1 MGNKPDFSW
10 DDLRIFLELARQ
22 GRLSRAAG
30 RLGVDHTT
38 VSRRV
43 AHLELALGAK
53 LFERT
58 RSGMRLRDS
67 GRLLLRHAEAME
79 SQTLAAGMALGA
91 GDGDYVGTV
100 RIAMMEGIGSLYF
113 APRLAKLLSSRP
125 SIRLE
130 LVTSAQPLNLSRREA
145 DLFLSFFRP
154 RGRGLRSR
162 KLGEFGLGLFAS
174 PAYLKQH
181 GEPGGVADLSR
192 HAFVDYIDDLVAI
205 DAVRWLADVIK
216 APRIAFHSNSMIAQ
230 HHAAT
235 AGIGIVLLPFFAAH
249 GDRRLRPVLGKK
261 VVVTRELW
269 LSVHHDLHDAPR
281 VRIVADFLADQINRD
296 RKLLK
301 GAGA

>member
-1 MGNKPDFSW
+1 MSNKPDFSW

-22 GRLSRAAG
+22 GRLSRAAR

-58 RSGMRLRDS
+58 RSGMHLRDN

-79 SQTLAAGMALGA
+79 SQTLAAGTALGA
-91 GDGDYVGTV
+91 SDGDYAGTV

-113 APRLAKLLSSRP
+113 APRLAKLLSSYP
-125 SIRLE
+125 SVKLE
-130 LVTSAQPLNLSRREA
+130 LVTSAQPLNLNRREA

-154 RGRGLRSR
+154 HGRGLRSQ

-181 GEPGGVADLSR
+181 GAPESIADLSR
-192 HAFVDYIDDLVAI
+192 HTFVDYIDDLVAI

-216 APRIAFHSNSMIAQ
+216 APQIAFHSNSMIAQ

-235 AGIGIVLLPFFAAH
+235 AGIGIVLLPFFAAR
-249 GDRRLRPVLGKK
+249 GDRKLRPVLGKK
-261 VVVTRELW
+261 VVVMRELW

-281 VRIVADFLADQINRD
+281 VRIVADFLADQISRD

-301 GAGA
+301 SAGG

>member
-1 MGNKPDFSW
+1 MSSKPDLSW

-22 GRLSRAAG
+22 GCLSRAAK

-58 RSGMRLRDS
+58 RSGMRLRGS
-67 GRLLLRHAEAME
+67 GRLLLRHAEAIE
-79 SQTLAAGMALGA
+79 SQTLAANKALGA
-91 GDGDYVGTV
+91 SGGDYAGTV

-113 APRLAKLLSSRP
+113 APRLDKLMSAHPL
-125 SIRLE
+125 INLE

-154 RGRGLRSR
+154 RGRGLRSQ
-162 KLGEFGLGLFAS
+162 KIGEFGLGLFAS
-174 PAYLKQH
+174 PAYLKRH
-181 GEPGGVADLSR
+181 GTPKSIEELSR
-192 HAFVDYIDDLVAI
+192 HTFVDYIDDLVAI

-216 APRIAFHSNSMIAQ
+216 EPQVAFHSNSMIAQ

-235 AGIGIVLLPFFAAH
+235 AGIGIVLLPFFAAR
-249 GDRRLRPVLGKK
+249 GDRKLRPVLGKK
-261 VVVTRELW
+261 IVVTRELW

-281 VRIVADFLADQINRD
+281 VRIVADFIADQVNGD
-296 RKLLK
+296 RKFLK
-301 GAGA
+301 GMTA

>member
-1 MGNKPDFSW
+1 MSNKPDFSW
-10 DDLRIFLELARQ
+10 DDLRIFLELERQ
-22 GRLSRAAG
+22 GRLSRAAR

-58 RSGMRLRDS
+58 RSGMHLRDS

-79 SQTLAAGMALGA
+79 SQTLAAGKALGA
-91 GDGDYVGTV
+91 GDGDYAGTV

-125 SIRLE
+125 SIKLE
-130 LVTSAQPLNLSRREA
+130 LVTSAQPLSLSRREA

-154 RGRGLRSR
+154 HGRGLRSR

-181 GEPGGVADLSR
+181 GAPRSIADLPR
-192 HAFVDYIDDLVAI
+192 HTFVDYIDDLVAI

-216 APRIAFHSNSMIAQ
+216 APQIAFHSNSMIAQ

-249 GDRRLRPVLGKK
+249 GDRRLRPVLEKK
-261 VVVTRELW
+261 VVVVRELW
-269 LSVHHDLHDAPR
+269 LSAHHDLHDAPR
-281 VRIVADFLADQINRD
+281 VRIVADFLADQIDRD

-301 GAGA
+301 GADA